1 MYQNLPKEKKNK
13 KRWYGR
19 EQYRN
24 LLEYGKQRLV
34 EYKKNCS
41 RFQKQYIDLFI
52 LLLMITGHCIK

>member
-1 MYQNLPKEKKNK
+1 MYQNLSKEKKNK

-41 RFQKQYIDLFI
+41 RFQKQYID
-52 LLLMITGHCIK
+52 